1 MGVKKML
8 VGRQIPFFFL
18 VSLIDSY
25 YICDTKILAVSTG
38 SGNSSN

>member
-1 MGVKKML
+1 ML
-8 VGRQIPFFFL
+8 VGKQIPFFL

>member
-1 MGVKKML
+1 ML
-8 VGRQIPFFFL
+8 VGKQNPFFL
-18 VSLIDSY
+18 AILRDSY